1 VWRRPV
7 ESCPMP
13 LLLDILSTA
22 AILFVVSCGLL
33 LIFGVMKIINF
44 AHGGFLTL
52 GGYAPLLVT
61 QWGWNPWLG
70 APLAMAVGL
79 VFGAVVE
86 RLIVKPLHARPLDAI
101 LATWGLGIIIG
112 QLITLGFGRGVQ
124 FAESPLSGTVNVLG
138 ADYSLYRLVLI
149 GLALAVAAGIAG
161 ILNGTRLGLITR
173 AVTMNETLA
182 RSLGVNSSWV
192 RLSAFALGAGLACL
206 AGSLITPLS
215 SVDPNMG
222 VPWLTNAFMLA
233 MVSGASL
240 LSLGV
245 ACVLLGGAQVL
256 VSVMV
261 SPILG
266 ALTIVVLGAVVLR
279 VRPGGFARG

>member
-1 VWRRPV
+1 M
-7 ESCPMP
+7 S
-13 LLLDILSTA
+13 LFLDILSTA
-22 AILFVVSCGLL
+22 AILFIVSCGLL

-52 GGYAPLLVT
+52 GGYAPLLIT

-70 APLAMAVGL
+70 APLALFVGL
-79 VFGAVVE
+79 VFGAIVE
-86 RLIVKPLHARPLDAI
+86 RVIVKPLHARPLDAI

-112 QLITLGFGRGVQ
+112 QLITLGFGRSVQ
-124 FAESPLSGTVNVLG
+124 FTESPLSGTIHIAGV
-138 ADYSLYRLVLI
+138 DYSVYRVVLI
-149 GLALAVAAGIAG
+149 GLSLLIAAGIAG
-161 ILNGTRLGLITR
+161 VLNGTRLGLITR

-182 RSLGVNSSWV
+182 RALGVNSAWV
-192 RLSAFALGAGLACL
+192 RLSTFAFGAGLACL

-222 VPWLTNAFMLA
+222 VPWLTNAFMLT

-240 LSLGV
+240 LSLGL
-245 ACVLLGGAQVL
+245 ACLLLGGAQVL
-256 VSVMV
+256 VSVTI

-266 ALTIVVLGAVVLR
+266 ALTIVVLGAIVLR
-279 VRPGGFARG
+279 LRPGGFARG

>member
-1 VWRRPV
+1 M
-7 ESCPMP
+7 S
-13 LLLDILSTA
+13 LLFDVLSTA
-22 AILFVVSCGLL
+22 AILFIVSCGLL
-33 LIFGVMKIINF
+33 LILGVMKIINF

-70 APLAMAVGL
+70 SLLALLTGL
-79 VFGAVVE
+79 VFGAAVE

-112 QLITLGFGRGVQ
+112 QVITLIFGRGVQ
-124 FAESPLSGTVNVLG
+124 FAESPLSGTVNVVG
-138 ADYSLYRLVLI
+138 ADYSLYRLTLV
-149 GLALAVAAGIAG
+149 GLALLVAGGIAV

-182 RSLGVNSSWV
+182 RALGVNSSRV
-192 RLSAFALGAGLACL
+192 RLSAFAFGAGLACL
-206 AGSLITPLS
+206 AGALITPLS

-233 MVSGASL
+233 MVSGTSL
-240 LSLGV
+240 VSLAI
-245 ACVLLGGAQVL
+245 ACLLLGGAQVL
-256 VSVMV
+256 VSVV
-261 SPILG
+261 ISPILG

-279 VRPGGFARG
+279 IRPGGFDRG

>member
-1 VWRRPV
+1 M
-7 ESCPMP
+7 S

-22 AILFVVSCGLL
+22 AILFIVSCGLL

-61 QWGWNPWLG
+61 RWGWNPWIGPFIAL
-70 APLAMAVGL
+70 LVGL
-79 VFGAVVE
+79 VFGAIVE

-112 QLITLGFGRGVQ
+112 QIITLVFGRGVQ
-124 FAESPLSGTVNVLG
+124 FTESPLSGTLHVFTT
-138 ADYSLYRLVLI
+138 DYSQYRLALI
-149 GLALAVAAGIAG
+149 GLSLLIASVIAL
-161 ILNGTRLGLITR
+161 ILNGTRLGLMTR

-182 RSLGVNSSWV
+182 RALGVNSARV
-192 RLSAFALGAGLACL
+192 RLSAFAFGAGLACV
-206 AGSLITPLS
+206 AGALITPLS
-215 SVDPNMG
+215 SVDPSMG

-233 MVSGASL
+233 MVSGTSL
-240 LSLGV
+240 TSLAV
-245 ACVLLGGAQVL
+245 ACLVLGGAQVL
-256 VSVMV
+256 ISVTV

-266 ALTIVVLGAVVLR
+266 ALTIVVLGAVMLR
-279 VRPGGFARG
+279 IRPGGFARG

>member
-1 VWRRPV
+1 M
-7 ESCPMP
+7 S

-22 AILFVVSCGLL
+22 AILFIVSCGLL

-61 QWGWNPWLG
+61 KWGWNAWLG
-70 APLAMAVGL
+70 APVALLTGL

-86 RLIVKPLHARPLDAI
+86 RFIVKPLHARPLDAI

-112 QLITLGFGRGVQ
+112 QIITLAFGRGVQ
-124 FAESPLSGTVNVLG
+124 FAESPLSGTVQVLG
-138 ADYSLYRLVLI
+138 TDYSLYRLALI
-149 GLALAVAAGIAG
+149 GLSVLVAGVIAL

-182 RSLGVNSSWV
+182 QALGVNSARV
-192 RLSAFALGAGLACL
+192 RLSAFAFGAGLACL
-206 AGSLITPLS
+206 AGALITPLS

-233 MVSGASL
+233 MVSGTSLASL
-240 LSLGV
+240 AV
-245 ACVLLGGAQVL
+245 ACLVLGGAQVII
-256 VSVMV
+256 SVAV

-266 ALTIVVLGAVVLR
+266 ALTIVVLGAVMLR
-279 VRPGGFARG
+279 IRPGGFARG

>member
-1 VWRRPV
+1 M
-7 ESCPMP
+7 S
-13 LLLDILSTA
+13 LFFDIASTA
-22 AILFVVSCGLL
+22 AILFIVSCGLL

-70 APLAMAVGL
+70 GAVALVIGV
-79 VFGAVVE
+79 VFGAAVE
-86 RLIVKPLHARPLDAI
+86 RVIVRPLHARPLDAI
-101 LATWGLGIIIG
+101 LATWGLGIVIG

-124 FAESPLSGTVNVLG
+124 FVESPLSGTVHVAG
-138 ADYSLYRLVLI
+138 TEYSLYRLALI
-149 GLALAVAAGIAG
+149 GLAVLIAAAIAG
-161 ILNGTRLGLITR
+161 VLNGTRLGLITR
-173 AVTMNETLA
+173 AVTMNDSLA
-182 RSLGVNSSWV
+182 RALGVNSARV
-192 RLSAFALGAGLACL
+192 RLSTFSFGAGLACL
-206 AGSLITPLS
+206 AGALITPLA

-233 MVSGASL
+233 MISGTSL
-240 LSLGV
+240 ISLAV
-245 ACVLLGGAQVL
+245 ACAVLGGAQVL
-256 VSVMV
+256 VSVFA

-279 VRPGGFARG
+279 LRPEGFGRG